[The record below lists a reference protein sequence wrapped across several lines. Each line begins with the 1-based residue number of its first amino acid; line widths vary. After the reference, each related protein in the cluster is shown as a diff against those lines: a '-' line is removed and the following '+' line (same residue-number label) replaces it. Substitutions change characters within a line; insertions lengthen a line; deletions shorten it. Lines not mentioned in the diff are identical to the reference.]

1 MKQKVLYSCTLGS
14 YVLYLEPL
22 EADRLLRLRRFL
34 MMGDLERDRDLER
47 ERDRL
52 YERFRRTG
60 ERDGRR
66 TGERDGRRTGERDGR
81 RTGERDGRLLRGGG
95 LRRR

>member
-1 MKQKVLYSCTLGS
+1 MKQKVLYSCTIGS

-22 EADRLLRLRRFL
+22 EADRLFWLRRFL
-34 MMGDLERDRDLER
+34 MMGDLEWD
-47 ERDRL
+47 RDRL
-52 YERFRRTG
+52 YERF
-60 ERDGRR
+60 
-66 TGERDGRRTGERDGR
+66 RRTGERDGR

>member
-1 MKQKVLYSCTLGS
+1 MKQKVLYSCTIRS
-14 YVLYLEPL
+14 HVLYLEPL

-47 ERDRL
+47 ERL
-52 YERFRRTG
+52 YERF
-60 ERDGRR
+60 RR